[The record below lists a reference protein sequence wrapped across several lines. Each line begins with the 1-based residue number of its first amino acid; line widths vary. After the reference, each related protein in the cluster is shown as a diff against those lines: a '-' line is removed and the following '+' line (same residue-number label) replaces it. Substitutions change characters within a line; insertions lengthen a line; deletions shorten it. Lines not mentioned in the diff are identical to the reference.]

1 MGCVLY
7 WFVLWVLLVLFAFS
21 CCLLVCGW
29 FAACWLGYVVRFPVL
44 CCGLLLWF
52 GCLVLFVCLLFCLC
66 GLLRFDLFFGLV
78 WSLCALRL
86 LVLIAWFRL
95 FSS

>member
-1 MGCVLY
+1 MGCLLY

-44 CCGLLLWF
+44 CCGLLLVVWLF
-52 GCLVLFVCLLFCLC
+52 GFVCLLVI
-66 GLLRFDLFFGLV
+66 LFV
-78 WSLCALRL
+78 R
-86 LVLIAWFRL
+86 IA
-95 FSS
+95 SV